1 MKSLGRSK
9 NKKYAKKKSRK
20 PRKSMK
26 ARKSRKAIKSSAPS
40 NLNDKFIKILLNSR
54 HAKNITFFTNITD
67 RNQAIAKLLRSVP
80 KTLKL
85 RIVNNN
91 DKNDRDTDIYEALE
105 IYGAI

>member
-1 MKSLGRSK
+1 MKSHTRSK
-9 NKKYAKKKSRK
+9 NKKYLKKKSRK
-20 PRKSMK
+20 PRKPK
-26 ARKSRKAIKSSAPS
+26 KSRKSIKSSAPS
-40 NLNDKFIKILLNSR
+40 NLNDKFIKILLNSK
-54 HAKNITFFTNITD
+54 HAKYISFFTNITD

>member
-1 MKSLGRSK
+1 MKSHTRSK
-9 NKKYAKKKSRK
+9 NKKYLKKKSRK
-20 PRKSMK
+20 PRKPK
-26 ARKSRKAIKSSAPS
+26 KSRKSIKSSAPS
-40 NLNDKFIKILLNSR
+40 NLNDKFIKILLNSK
-54 HAKNITFFTNITD
+54 HAKYISFFTNITD
-67 RNQAIAKLLRSVP
+67 RNQAIAKLLRSIP

>member
-1 MKSLGRSK
+1 MK
-9 NKKYAKKKSRK
+9 A
-20 PRKSMK
+20 RKS
-26 ARKSRKAIKSSAPS
+26 RKSRKAIKSSAPS
-40 NLNDKFIKILLNSR
+40 NLNYKFIKILLNSR
-54 HAKNITFFTNITD
+54 HAKYITFFTNITD

-105 IYGAI
+105 IYGAM

>member
-1 MKSLGRSK
+1 MKSHTRSK

-20 PRKSMK
+20 STKT
-26 ARKSRKAIKSSAPS
+26 RKSRKAIKSSAPS

-54 HAKNITFFTNITD
+54 YAKHITFFTNITD